1 MTLEVL
7 AGPKRNRGRKPRPG
21 PKPTYVAADPL
32 LSVEE
37 ASAEVNVAKS
47 TFWRE
52 VKAGRMPA
60 PIHVTPKCP
69 RWKRSE
75 LRAAIEA
82 KRVLIGGR
90 ANA

>member
-7 AGPKRNRGRKPRPG
+7 ACPTRNRGRKPRPG
-21 PKPTYVAADPL
+21 PKPPYLAEDPL
-32 LSVEE
+32 LNVDE

-82 KRVLIGGR
+82 KRILIGER

>member
-1 MTLEVL
+1 MTLEVF

-21 PKPTYVAADPL
+21 PTPTYVAEDPL
-32 LSVEE
+32 LTVDE

-75 LRAAIEA
+75 LRAVIEA
-82 KRVLIGGR
+82 KRALIGGGV
-90 ANA
+90 NA